1 MSSQRN
7 CLVCGRSLDTLFE
20 RAKRN
25 VKTCSNK
32 CRQKRYRDRKR
43 HPGGDARSNENDLRS
58 HEADQG
64 RARRV
69 QAFSDDC
76 LKGLNPFQKRSNKG
90 PGGLHAS
97 PNSAYLGIDT

>member
-1 MSSQRN
+1 MSSKRH
-7 CLVCGRSLDTLFE
+7 CAVCGNPLDTLFE

-43 HPGGDARSNENDLRS
+43 HPGGEARSNEIDCVS
-58 HEADQG
+58 HELDEA
-64 RARRV
+64 RIRRV
-69 QAFSDDC
+69 RCFVEGC
-76 LKGLNPFQKRSNKG
+76 ERGLNVHQVTSNKG

-97 PNSAYLGIDT
+97 PNPSFFGNDT